1 MHDEKFSSKMI
12 AQDKVFMFSEDKHR
26 NRKLFSIDG
35 KGLLKDC
42 QRFKFSR
49 DGKFVAA
56 AN

>member
-1 MHDEKFSSKMI
+1 MI